1 MLSPYLTILRKP
13 GAWTFSAA
21 GTLARLPMSMVTL
34 SIVLLVSAVYGEYAL
49 AGRIA
54 AVYVVAQAIAAPQL
68 AVLVDRFGQSIIMR
82 PALAIA
88 AVGLVVLGVVALLVG
103 WVLTNGPLGP
113 RPEARGGQL

>member
-68 AVLVDRFGQSIIMR
+68 AVRPQEELLLTLPLMPLIYLPDSKIRRFFHQ
-82 PALAIA
+82 
-88 AVGLVVLGVVALLVG
+88 
-103 WVLTNGPLGP
+103 
-113 RPEARGGQL
+113 E